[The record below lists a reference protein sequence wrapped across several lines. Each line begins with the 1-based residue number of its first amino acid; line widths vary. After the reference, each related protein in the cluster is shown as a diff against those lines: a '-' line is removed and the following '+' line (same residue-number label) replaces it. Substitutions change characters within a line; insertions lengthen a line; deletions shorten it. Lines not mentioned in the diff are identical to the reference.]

1 MWRSSL
7 SGWCNSNPHSLH
19 LVLVDFPFFPK
30 RPMTYDFYELIKR
43 FFIPCSLAIKN
54 ITVLGSGVMG
64 HGIAQVSA
72 TAGYN
77 VVLRDIKQEFLDKAM
92 EKIKWSLDKLVTK
105 EKISSEEGATI
116 FSRITPIVDLN
127 DAVKDAELVIEVVPE
142 IMDLKKQVYAELD
155 KVAKPEV
162 VFASNTST
170 LPITEIANTTSR
182 PDKFIGIHFFNPPQL
197 MKLVEV
203 IPGEKTSQEITNL
216 TQEFVKSVNKQA
228 VLCRKDVPGFI
239 INRLFIPMVHEACY
253 LQDRTGS
260 TLEEIDS
267 AVKFK
272 LGFPMGIFE
281 LADFTGMDVIHKAT
295 VEMHLRDKKVI
306 TPHKT
311 IEKMFDEKKL
321 GQKSGEGYYKYSDD
335 KYERVELSEE
345 LAQKCNPIQLVANV
359 LNNAAWLITNGASDI
374 EEIEMA
380 ARLGLGLRKP
390 LFETAKEVGI
400 KNIVDELNNLA
411 QIHGE
416 FYKPDPLLESMV

>member
-1 MWRSSL
+1 MA
-7 SGWCNSNPHSLH
+7 
-19 LVLVDFPFFPK
+19 V
-30 RPMTYDFYELIKR
+30 
-43 FFIPCSLAIKN
+43 KN

-92 EKIKWSLDKLVTK
+92 EKIKWSLDKLVSK
-105 EKISSEEGATI
+105 EKISKEEGDSI

-127 DAVKDAELVIEVVPE
+127 EAVKNAELVIEVVPE
-142 IMDLKKQVYAELD
+142 IMELKKSVYAELD
-155 KVAKPEV
+155 KAAGPEV
-162 VFASNTST
+162 IFASNTST

-182 PDKFIGIHFFNPPQL
+182 PEKFIGIHFFNPPQL

-203 IPGEKTSQEITNL
+203 IPGEKTSQQVTDL
-216 TQEFVKSVNKQA
+216 TLDYVKSVNKQA
-228 VLCRKDVPGFI
+228 VVCRKDVPGFI
-239 INRLFIPMVHEACY
+239 INRLFIPMVHEACF
-253 LQDRTGS
+253 LKDRTGA

-267 AVKFK
+267 AVKFN

-306 TPHKT
+306 SPHPLV
-311 IEKMFDEKKL
+311 EKMFDEKKL

-335 KYERVELSEE
+335 KYERVALSEE
-345 LAQKCNPIQLVANV
+345 LAAKCDPIQIVANI

-374 EEIEMA
+374 EEIEKA
-380 ARLGLGLRKP
+380 AQLGLGLKKP
-390 LFETAKEVGI
+390 LFETAKEIGI
-400 KNIVDELNNLA
+400 KKIVDELNKLA
-411 QIHGE
+411 DEHGE
-416 FYKPDPLLESMV
+416 FYRPDPLLVSMQ

>member
-1 MWRSSL
+1 MS
-7 SGWCNSNPHSLH
+7 
-19 LVLVDFPFFPK
+19 V
-30 RPMTYDFYELIKR
+30 
-43 FFIPCSLAIKN
+43 KN

-92 EKIKWSLDKLVTK
+92 EKIKWSLDKLVSK
-105 EKISSEEGATI
+105 EKISKDEGDSI
-116 FSRITPIVDLN
+116 FARITPIVDLN
-127 DAVKDAELVIEVVPE
+127 EAVKNAELVIEVVPE
-142 IMDLKKQVYAELD
+142 IMDLKKSVYAELD
-155 KVAKPEV
+155 KAAGPEV
-162 VFASNTST
+162 IFASNTST

-182 PDKFIGIHFFNPPQL
+182 PEKFIGIHFFNPPQL

-203 IPGEKTSQEITNL
+203 IPGEKTGQEITEL

-228 VLCRKDVPGFI
+228 VVCRKDVPGFI
-239 INRLFIPMVHEACY
+239 INRLFIPMVHEACFA
-253 LQDRTGS
+253 QDRTNA

-295 VEMHLRDKKVI
+295 TEMHLRDKKVI
-306 TPHKT
+306 NPHPT
-311 IEKMFDEKKL
+311 VEKMFDEKKL

-335 KYERVELSEE
+335 KYERVTLSEE
-345 LAQKCNPIQLVANV
+345 LAQKFNPIQLVANI

-374 EEIEMA
+374 EEIEKA
-380 ARLGLGLRKP
+380 AQLGLGLKKP
-390 LFETAKEVGI
+390 LFETAKEIGI
-400 KNIVDELNNLA
+400 KNIVDELNKLA
-411 QIHGE
+411 EKHGE
-416 FYKPDPLLESMV
+416 FYKPDPLLISMQ

>member
-1 MWRSSL
+1 MVFQRWFVS
-7 SGWCNSNPHSLH
+7 
-19 LVLVDFPFFPK
+19 V
-30 RPMTYDFYELIKR
+30 
-43 FFIPCSLAIKN
+43 KN

-92 EKIKWSLDKLVTK
+92 DKIKWSLDKLVSK
-105 EKISSEEGATI
+105 EKISKEEGDAI
-116 FSRITPIVDLN
+116 FSRIKPVVDLN
-127 DAVKDAELVIEVVPE
+127 EAVVDAELVIEVVPE

-155 KVAKPEV
+155 KAAKPEV

-203 IPGEKTSQEITNL
+203 IPGEKTSQEITEL

-253 LQDRTGS
+253 LQDRTGAS
-260 TLEEIDS
+260 LEEIDS

-295 VEMHLRDKKVI
+295 IEMHLRDKKVI
-306 TPHKT
+306 NPHPSV
-311 IEKMFDEKKL
+311 EKMFDEKKL

-335 KYERVELSEE
+335 KYERVELSEK
-345 LAQKCNPIQLVANV
+345 LAEKCNPIQIVANI
-359 LNNAAWLITNGASDI
+359 LNNAAWLISNGASDE
-374 EEIEMA
+374 EEIEKA
-380 ARLGLGLRKP
+380 AKLGLGLRKP
-390 LFETAKEVGI
+390 LFETAREIGI
-400 KNIVDELNNLA
+400 KNIVDELNKLA
-411 QIHGE
+411 EEHGE
-416 FYKPDPLLESMV
+416 FYKPDPLLGSMI

>member
-1 MWRSSL
+1 
-7 SGWCNSNPHSLH
+7 
-19 LVLVDFPFFPK
+19 
-30 RPMTYDFYELIKR
+30 MTV
-43 FFIPCSLAIKN
+43 KN

-92 EKIKWSLDKLVTK
+92 EKIKWSLDKLVSK
-105 EKISSEEGATI
+105 EKISKEEGDAI
-116 FSRITPIVDLN
+116 FSRIVPIVDLN
-127 DAVKDAELVIEVVPE
+127 EAVKNAELVIEVVPE
-142 IMDLKKQVYAELD
+142 IMDLKKSVYAELD
-155 KVAKPEV
+155 KAASPEV

-182 PDKFIGIHFFNPPQL
+182 PEKFIGIHFFNPPQL

-203 IPGEKTSQEITNL
+203 IPGEKTSQEITEL
-216 TQEFVKSVNKQA
+216 TQEYVKSVNKQA

-253 LQDRTGS
+253 AQDRTNA

-306 TPHKT
+306 NPHPT

-335 KYERVELSEE
+335 KYERVALSEE
-345 LAQKCNPIQLVANV
+345 LAEKFNPIQLVANI

-374 EEIEMA
+374 AEIEKA
-380 ARLGLGLRKP
+380 AQLGLGLKKP
-390 LFETAKEVGI
+390 LFETAKEIGI
-400 KNIVDELNNLA
+400 KNIVNELNKLA
-411 QIHGE
+411 EKHGE
-416 FYKPDPLLESMV
+416 FYKPDPLLVSMQ

>member
-1 MWRSSL
+1 MA
-7 SGWCNSNPHSLH
+7 
-19 LVLVDFPFFPK
+19 V
-30 RPMTYDFYELIKR
+30 
-43 FFIPCSLAIKN
+43 KN

-92 EKIKWSLDKLVTK
+92 EKIKWSLDKLVSK
-105 EKISSEEGATI
+105 EKISREEGDAI
-116 FSRITPIVDLN
+116 FARITPIVDLA
-127 DAVKDAELVIEVVPE
+127 DAVKNAELVIEVVPE
-142 IMDLKKQVYAELD
+142 IMELKKSVYAELD
-155 KVAKPEV
+155 KVAGPEV

-182 PDKFIGIHFFNPPQL
+182 PEKFIGIHFFNPPQL
-197 MKLVEV
+197 MKLVEI
-203 IPGEKTSQEITNL
+203 IPGEKTSQEITDL
-216 TQEFVKSVNKQA
+216 TQEYVKSVNKVA

-239 INRLFIPMVHEACY
+239 INRLFIPMVHEACFVK
-253 LQDRTGS
+253 DRTGA

-306 TPHKT
+306 NPHPLV
-311 IEKMFDEKKL
+311 EKMFDDKKL

-335 KYERVELSEE
+335 KYERVAFSEE
-345 LAQKCNPIQLVANV
+345 LAEKCDPIQIVANII
-359 LNNAAWLITNGASDI
+359 NNAAWLITNGASDI
-374 EEIEMA
+374 EEIEKA
-380 ARLGLGLRKP
+380 AQLGLGLKKP
-390 LFETAKEVGI
+390 LFETAKEIGI
-400 KNIVDELNNLA
+400 KKIVDELNKLA
-411 QIHGE
+411 DEYGE
-416 FYKPDPLLESMV
+416 FYRPDPLLISMQ

>member
-1 MWRSSL
+1 
-7 SGWCNSNPHSLH
+7 
-19 LVLVDFPFFPK
+19 VTV
-30 RPMTYDFYELIKR
+30 
-43 FFIPCSLAIKN
+43 KN

-92 EKIKWSLDKLVTK
+92 EKIKWSLDKLVSK
-105 EKISSEEGATI
+105 EKISKEEGDAI
-116 FSRITPIVDLN
+116 FSRITPIVDLA

-142 IMDLKKQVYAELD
+142 IMDLKKSVYAELD

-162 VFASNTST
+162 IFASNTST

-182 PDKFIGIHFFNPPQL
+182 PEKFIGIHFFNPPQL

-203 IPGEKTSQEITNL
+203 IPGEKTAQEITDL
-216 TQEFVKSVNKQA
+216 TQEYVKSVNKQA

-239 INRLFIPMVHEACY
+239 INRLFIPMVHEACFVK
-253 LQDRTGS
+253 DRTGAS
-260 TLEEIDS
+260 LEEIDS

-306 TPHKT
+306 NPHPLV
-311 IEKMFDEKKL
+311 EKMFDEKKL

-335 KYERVELSEE
+335 KYERVTLSEE
-345 LAQKCNPIQLVANV
+345 LAQKCNPIQLVANI
-359 LNNAAWLITNGASDI
+359 LNNAAWLVSNGASDI
-374 EEIEMA
+374 EEIEKA
-380 ARLGLGLRKP
+380 AQLGLGLKKP
-390 LFETAKEVGI
+390 LFETAKEIGI
-400 KNIVDELNNLA
+400 KNIVDELNKLA
-411 QIHGE
+411 DEHGE
-416 FYKPDPLLESMV
+416 FYRPDPLLVSMQ

>member
-1 MWRSSL
+1 L
-7 SGWCNSNPHSLH
+7 LN
-19 LVLVDFPFFPK
+19 
-30 RPMTYDFYELIKR
+30 
-43 FFIPCSLAIKN
+43 IKN

-92 EKIKWSLDKLVTK
+92 EKIRWSLDKLVTK
-105 EKISSEEGATI
+105 EKISKEEGDAI
-116 FSRITPIVDLN
+116 FSRIIPIVDLN
-127 DAVKDAELVIEVVPE
+127 DAVKDAEMVIEVVPE
-142 IMDLKKQVYAELD
+142 IMDLKKKVYAELD
-155 KVAKPEV
+155 KAAKPEV
-162 VFASNTST
+162 IFASNTST

-182 PDKFIGIHFFNPPQL
+182 PEKFIGIHFFNPPQL
-197 MKLVEV
+197 MKLVEI
-203 IPGEKTSQEITNL
+203 IPGEKTSQEITDL

-253 LQDRTGS
+253 LQDRTGA

-306 TPHKT
+306 NPHKT
-311 IEKMFDEKKL
+311 VEKMFDEKKL

-345 LAQKCNPIQLVANV
+345 LAQKCDPIQLVANI

-374 EEIEMA
+374 EEIEKA
-380 ARLGLGLRKP
+380 VKLGLGLRKP
-390 LFETAKEVGI
+390 LFETAKEIGI
-400 KNIVDELNNLA
+400 QNIVDELNKLA
-411 QIHGE
+411 QENGE
-416 FYKPDPLLESMV
+416 FYKPDPFLESMI

>member
-1 MWRSSL
+1 L
-7 SGWCNSNPHSLH
+7 
-19 LVLVDFPFFPK
+19 
-30 RPMTYDFYELIKR
+30 T
-43 FFIPCSLAIKN
+43 IKN

-77 VVLRDIKQEFLDKAM
+77 IVLRDIKQEFLDKAM
-92 EKIKWSLDKLVTK
+92 EKIRWSLDKLVTK
-105 EKISSEEGATI
+105 EKISKEEGDAI

-127 DAVKDAELVIEVVPE
+127 DAVKDAELIIEVVPE

-162 VFASNTST
+162 IFASNTST

-216 TQEFVKSVNKQA
+216 IQEFVKSVNKQA

-253 LQDRTGS
+253 LQDRTGA

-306 TPHKT
+306 NPHKT
-311 IEKMFDEKKL
+311 VEKMFDERKF

-359 LNNAAWLITNGASDI
+359 LNNAAWLITNGASDV
-374 EEIEMA
+374 EEIEKA

-390 LFETAKEVGI
+390 LFETAKEIGI
-400 KNIVDELNNLA
+400 KNIVDELNKLA
-411 QIHGE
+411 QVHGE
-416 FYKPDPLLESMV
+416 FYKPDPLLESMI

>member
-1 MWRSSL
+1 
-7 SGWCNSNPHSLH
+7 
-19 LVLVDFPFFPK
+19 
-30 RPMTYDFYELIKR
+30 MTV
-43 FFIPCSLAIKN
+43 KN

-92 EKIKWSLDKLVTK
+92 EKIKWSLDKLVSK
-105 EKISSEEGATI
+105 EKISKEEGDSI
-116 FSRITPIVDLN
+116 FSRITPIVDLKE
-127 DAVKDAELVIEVVPE
+127 AVKNAELVIEVVPE
-142 IMDLKKQVYAELD
+142 IMELKKLVYAELD
-155 KVAKPEV
+155 KVAGPEV
-162 VFASNTST
+162 IFASNTST

-182 PDKFIGIHFFNPPQL
+182 PEKFIGIHFFNPPQL
-197 MKLVEV
+197 MKLVEI
-203 IPGEKTSQEITNL
+203 IPGEKTSQEITDL
-216 TQEFVKSVNKQA
+216 TQEYVKSVNKQA

-253 LQDRTGS
+253 AQDRTNA

-306 TPHKT
+306 NPHPT
-311 IEKMFDEKKL
+311 IEKMFNEKKL

-335 KYERVELSEE
+335 KYERVSLSEE
-345 LAQKCNPIQLVANV
+345 LAEKFNPIQLVANI

-374 EEIEMA
+374 GEIEKA
-380 ARLGLGLRKP
+380 AQLGLGLKKP
-390 LFETAKEVGI
+390 LFETAKEIGI
-400 KNIVDELNNLA
+400 KNIINELNKLA
-411 QIHGE
+411 EKHGE
-416 FYKPDPLLESMV
+416 FYKPDPLLISMQ